1 MLALRP
7 AVSVVSIRVVR
18 VITGELK
25 SKIDRIWDAFWSGG
39 ISNPLEVIEQ
49 LTYLLFIRR
58 LDDVQTLAERKANI
72 TGKPLE
78 NPVFDPDQAHLRWS
92 QFKNASPE
100 VMHHTVAN
108 HVFPLLRSLGDG
120 TTYSDHMRDARFTI
134 PTPALLSKV
143 VDMLDDI
150 PMADRDTNGDLYEY
164 LLSKIAAAGVN
175 GQFRTP
181 RHIIDL
187 MVQMTAPGPADEICD
202 PACGTAGFLVA
213 ASEYIRD
220 THTDALLDAKQR
232 NHFHN
237 SMFHGYDFDST
248 MLRIGSMNMLQHGI
262 ESPDIRYRDSLSEGA
277 SDDAE
282 KYTLI
287 LANPPFAGSLDYEA
301 TSKDL
306 QRVVKTKKTELLFL
320 ALFLKLLKP
329 AGRAAVIVPDG
340 VLFGSSKAHKT
351 LRQIIVDDQKLD
363 AVVKLPSGVFRPY
376 AGVSTAI
383 LFFTKTNS
391 GGTDNV
397 WFYDVQADGF
407 SLDDKRN
414 PVDANDLPDVLTR
427 WNNLNAEA
435 DRPRTAQSFLVPKAG
450 IIAQG
455 YDLSL
460 NRYKEIEYDEVEH
473 RPPLDII
480 ADIEKLDAEITQGI
494 AELKA
499 MLCRQR

>member
-78 NPVFDPDQAHLRWS
+78 NPVFDPDQTHLRWS

-306 QRVVKTKKTELLFL
+306 QRTVKTKKTELLFL

-329 AGRAAVIVPDG
+329 GGRAAVIVPDG